1 MDAHHPRPH
10 RAAGALHTFAGW
22 AGRIILSSRPF
33 AESAPGPPGP
43 RQPGQAVHRTSTLIT
58 NLLCGLCVCAPVAAA
73 AQEPYSPLV
82 PRGTVRLGLR
92 GDYYSF
98 SSRYGLWGSGTAGL
112 EQLSDAFSGPADADV
127 FPQLDPF
134 ATALRNAAG
143 EQFAVSLGMLDAV
156 MEQATT
162 RVPVSLD
169 VGVFDWLTVGAEVP
183 FVRSD
188 TEFSLTFAADSAHA
202 DAGFSPGMADPGLV
216 TGFLSGLQ
224 NSITMY
230 DAFRASTCSAD
241 PNSPECRDATALV
254 ADARIFRNSLATM
267 YGTMFAPVGWSPAGV
282 ALQARLTAL
291 AEAFQ
296 AAGVTGTPGSV
307 PLAAGP
313 LTFEELLGL
322 VMDPA
327 HGIAASYP
335 LENWQSL
342 WALGDIEARVD
353 ARLLESGDPEGPSH
367 VFAGAGALVRLPT
380 GQQDD
385 PANFI
390 DVGSGDAQMDIE
402 ARAWMNG
409 RWRRVGLWADLRY
422 GVQMTGTTE
431 RRAFDPN
438 VTFAPLASQVQLD
451 WNPGDYQFLEL
462 SPWYEVAPT
471 MRLLAGYRYFRKG
484 MDAFAIR
491 AAPPPDTE
499 PPAGMAATAF
509 ATTEAGLTAVPDP
522 EALVPESG
530 ASSSRLMLGLVY
542 NRDVAVGDGV
552 AGRPLEIRAVYR
564 HVVGGSGGNVPNA
577 RSFEAGFRF
586 FVRLWGG

>member
-1 MDAHHPRPH
+1 M
-10 RAAGALHTFAGW
+10 
-22 AGRIILSSRPF
+22 
-33 AESAPGPPGP
+33 
-43 RQPGQAVHRTSTLIT
+43 HRTSTFISK
-58 NLLCGLCVCAPVAAA
+58 LLCALCVCAPVAAA

-82 PRGTVRLGLR
+82 PRGMVRLGLR
-92 GDYYSF
+92 GDYVSF
-98 SSRYGLWGSGTAGL
+98 SSRFGMWGTGSAGL
-112 EQLSDAFSGPADADV
+112 EQLSDAFSGPANEDV
-127 FPQLDPF
+127 FPQLTPF
-134 ATALRNAAG
+134 STALRNAAG
-143 EQFAVSLGMLDAV
+143 EPFAVSLGALDAV
-156 MEQATT
+156 MEKATV

-169 VGVFDWLTVGAEVP
+169 VGIFDWLTVGAEVP
-183 FVRSD
+183 LVRSD
-188 TEFSLTFAADSAHA
+188 TEFSLTFAADSANA

-216 TGFLSGLQ
+216 NGFLSRLQ
-224 NSITMY
+224 NSITAY
-230 DAFRASTCSAD
+230 DAFRADTCGTD
-241 PNSPECRDATALV
+241 PTSPECRDATDLV

-267 YGTMFAPVGWSPAGV
+267 YGTMFAPVGWSPAGM
-282 ALQARLTAL
+282 ALQARLAAL

-296 AAGVTGTPGSV
+296 AAGVAGTPASV
-307 PLAAGP
+307 PLAAGG

-322 VMDPA
+322 VMDPEY
-327 HGIAASYP
+327 GIAASHP
-335 LENWQSL
+335 FENWQSL

-353 ARLLESGDPEGPSH
+353 ARLLESGDPEGPTH

-390 DVGSGDAQMDIE
+390 DIGSGDAQMDIE

-438 VTFAPLASQVQLD
+438 VTFAPMASQVQLD

-462 SPWYEVAPT
+462 SPWYQVAPT
-471 MRLLAGYRYFRKG
+471 LRLLTGYRYFRKG
-484 MDAFAIR
+484 MDAFTIR
-491 AAPPPDTE
+491 TAPPPDTV
-499 PPAGMAATAF
+499 PPAGAAAVALATAD
-509 ATTEAGLTAVPDP
+509 AADARMSAVPDP

-530 ASSSRLMLGLVY
+530 ASSGRVMLGLVY
-542 NRDVAVGDGV
+542 NRDVAVRDGV

-564 HVVGGSGGNVPNA
+564 HVIGGSGGDVPNA

-586 FVRLWGG
+586 FVGLWGG